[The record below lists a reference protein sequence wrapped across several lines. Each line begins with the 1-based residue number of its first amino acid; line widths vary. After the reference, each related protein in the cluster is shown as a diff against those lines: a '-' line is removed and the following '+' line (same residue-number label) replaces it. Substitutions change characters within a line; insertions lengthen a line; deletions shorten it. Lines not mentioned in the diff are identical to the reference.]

1 MPAGARLVPPATNK
15 PFLVLV
21 LLLLRVVGYSI
32 TSTSMSRNSWS
43 DSLPDL
49 TGIAYRRKA
58 LAKLRLLSLSFASLL
73 RLARR
78 LLGVRTWT
86 CAAEENKRQDRNQEH
101 EGGELFH
108 SAAAT

>member
-32 TSTSMSRNSWS
+32 TSTSMSRSMSRNSWS

-86 CAAEENKRQDRNQEH
+86 CAADQQKDKSRRKNDEN
-101 EGGELFH
+101 
-108 SAAAT
+108 

>member
-1 MPAGARLVPPATNK
+1 M
-15 PFLVLV
+15 LV
-21 LLLLRVVGYSI
+21 LLLLRVAGYSITI

-49 TGIAYRRKA
+49 AGIAFRREA

-78 LLGVRTWT
+78 LLWVRTWT
-86 CAAEENKRQDRNQEH
+86 CAAEENKSQDRNQKH
-101 EGGELFH
+101 EGGQLFH
-108 SAAAT
+108 TAAAT

>member
-86 CAAEENKRQDRNQEH
+86 CAADQQKDKSRRKNDEN
-101 EGGELFH
+101 
-108 SAAAT
+108 